1 MVMKF
6 KKIQKQLCMAK
17 QKNNKN
23 RFNYSCFFVIIKLVI
38 KMEITIDIDA
48 LRNDLI
54 NYFGSAM
61 QYNKVAMMDLIKVE
75 QASDNEIVNIAL
87 KNGFNLYDY
96 EIKGKRR

>member
-1 MVMKF
+1 
-6 KKIQKQLCMAK
+6 
-17 QKNNKN
+17 
-23 RFNYSCFFVIIKLVI
+23 
-38 KMEITIDIDA
+38 MEITIDIDA

-61 QYNKVAMMDLIKVE
+61 QYNQVAMMELIKVE
-75 QASDNEIVNIAL
+75 QASDNEIVNIAI

>member
-1 MVMKF
+1 
-6 KKIQKQLCMAK
+6 
-17 QKNNKN
+17 
-23 RFNYSCFFVIIKLVI
+23 
-38 KMEITIDIDA
+38 MEITIDIDE

-61 QYNKVAMMDLIKVE
+61 QYNQVAMMDLIKVE

-96 EIKGKRR
+96 EIKGKR

>member
-1 MVMKF
+1 
-6 KKIQKQLCMAK
+6 
-17 QKNNKN
+17 
-23 RFNYSCFFVIIKLVI
+23 
-38 KMEITIDIDA
+38 MEITIDIDE

-54 NYFGSAM
+54 NFFGSAM
-61 QYNKVAMMDLIKVE
+61 QYNQVAMMDLIKVE

>member
-1 MVMKF
+1 
-6 KKIQKQLCMAK
+6 
-17 QKNNKN
+17 
-23 RFNYSCFFVIIKLVI
+23 
-38 KMEITIDIDA
+38 MEITIDIDE

-61 QYNKVAMMDLIKVE
+61 QYNQVAMMDLIKVE

-96 EIKGKRR
+96 EIK

>member
-1 MVMKF
+1 
-6 KKIQKQLCMAK
+6 
-17 QKNNKN
+17 
-23 RFNYSCFFVIIKLVI
+23 
-38 KMEITIDIDA
+38 MEITIDIDE

-61 QYNKVAMMDLIKVE
+61 QYNQVAMMELIKVE
-75 QASDNEIVNIAL
+75 QASDNEIVNIAI

>member
-38 KMEITIDIDA
+38 KMEITIDIDE

-61 QYNKVAMMDLIKVE
+61 QYNQVAMIEFKVE
-75 QASDNEIVNIAL
+75 QASDNEIVNIAI

>member
-1 MVMKF
+1 
-6 KKIQKQLCMAK
+6 
-17 QKNNKN
+17 
-23 RFNYSCFFVIIKLVI
+23 
-38 KMEITIDIDA
+38 MEITIDIDE

-61 QYNKVAMMDLIKVE
+61 QYNQVAMMELIKVE

>member
-1 MVMKF
+1 
-6 KKIQKQLCMAK
+6 
-17 QKNNKN
+17 
-23 RFNYSCFFVIIKLVI
+23 
-38 KMEITIDIDA
+38 MEITIDIDA

-61 QYNKVAMMDLIKVE
+61 QYNQVAMMDLIKVE

-87 KNGFNLYDY
+87 RNGFNLYDY

>member
-1 MVMKF
+1 
-6 KKIQKQLCMAK
+6 
-17 QKNNKN
+17 
-23 RFNYSCFFVIIKLVI
+23 
-38 KMEITIDIDA
+38 MEITIDIDA

-61 QYNKVAMMDLIKVE
+61 QYNQVAMMDLIKVE
-75 QASDNEIVNIAL
+75 QASDNEVVNIAL

>member
-1 MVMKF
+1 
-6 KKIQKQLCMAK
+6 
-17 QKNNKN
+17 
-23 RFNYSCFFVIIKLVI
+23 
-38 KMEITIDIDA
+38 MEITIDIDE

-61 QYNKVAMMDLIKVE
+61 QYNQVAMIELIKVE
-75 QASDNEIVNIAL
+75 QASDNEIVNIAI

>member
-1 MVMKF
+1 
-6 KKIQKQLCMAK
+6 
-17 QKNNKN
+17 
-23 RFNYSCFFVIIKLVI
+23 
-38 KMEITIDIDA
+38 MEITIDIDA

-61 QYNKVAMMDLIKVE
+61 QYNQVAMMDLIKVE
-75 QASDNEIVNIAL
+75 QASDNEVVNIAI